1 MRPSKKY
8 STYPAGSKDVLGA
21 LKHLIYPNQCDL
33 KRPVL
38 NLAGFCLSVCLS
50 WPRQKY
56 EDVIQTKVY
65 MKLKDHNYH
74 RQIGLFSGDVVQKS
88 KDLSQW

>member
-21 LKHLIYPNQCDL
+21 LKHLIYPNQCDS
-33 KRPVL
+33 KRLVL
-38 NLAGFCLSVCLS
+38 NLTGFYLSDCLSAAS
-50 WPRQKY
+50 KIRRF
-56 EDVIQTKVY
+56 D
-65 MKLKDHNYH
+65 H
-74 RQIGLFSGDVVQKS
+74 RQIGLLPGDVVQKS